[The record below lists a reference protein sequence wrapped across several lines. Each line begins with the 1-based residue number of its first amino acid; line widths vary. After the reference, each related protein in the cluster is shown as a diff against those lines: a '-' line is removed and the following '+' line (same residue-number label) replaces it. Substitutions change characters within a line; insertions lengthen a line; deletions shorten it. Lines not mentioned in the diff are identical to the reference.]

1 MQRLRQKG
9 SVVGGASEVVLRG
22 SEGTHLG
29 RCCTVSRLPSEET
42 VEPGR
47 GRIKRI
53 QDSSE
58 IPRKSMNLFRE
69 FVAQNLLWFSGRLP
83 ETEESLAQAERT
95 LGVRIPDDLRWLL
108 ANHGYAYATGIDSLA
123 GTVQDTIEAR
133 SKVNLP
139 NRFLVLKNNGYETC
153 AVLLDT
159 FPETATGE
167 NPVHF
172 VDWECIGD
180 VIDPSTSEF
189 RSYMEYARKELEN
202 ERAFLSGEKIELG
215 PSEYRCK

>member
-1 MQRLRQKG
+1 
-9 SVVGGASEVVLRG
+9 
-22 SEGTHLG
+22 
-29 RCCTVSRLPSEET
+29 
-42 VEPGR
+42 
-47 GRIKRI
+47 
-53 QDSSE
+53 
-58 IPRKSMNLFRE
+58 MNLFRE